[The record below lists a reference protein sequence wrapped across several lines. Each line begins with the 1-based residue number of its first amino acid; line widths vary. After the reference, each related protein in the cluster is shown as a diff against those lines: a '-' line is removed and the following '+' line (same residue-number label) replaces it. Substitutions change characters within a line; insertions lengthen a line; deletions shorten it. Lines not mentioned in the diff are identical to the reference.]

1 MKAKRYMKP
10 PSCRKPAT
18 VIVPYAGPALDGQR
32 PTRTISEPRILS
44 VNPGRKSWE
53 GTKGTT
59 SPCPHCWAHTP
70 CHDERS
76 HEGGLTAR
84 VAPDLLRLIARRM
97 RRRLLMLNRVG
108 CLFDYQLRPTI
119 IQVRS
124 PDTSRRR
131 QAPFPDE
138 PRGGDAQTRPICWR
152 SWCRQRQQ
160 LVLLSGSRSRAD
172 NWDHRFRADE
182 PVSGGNL
189 CREST
194 MSRLNTRS

>member
-76 HEGGLTAR
+76 HEGGLPAR

-108 CLFDYQLRPTI
+108 CLFDYQLRPTT

-138 PRGGDAQTRPICWR
+138 PTSSPSSASTSGYFYVTFSKPLRTAVVGRRGWANRGDKRTWAVGRKRT
-152 SWCRQRQQ
+152 
-160 LVLLSGSRSRAD
+160 VAD
-172 NWDHRFRADE
+172 RYEVGEMVVA
-182 PVSGGNL
+182 PA
-189 CREST
+189 
-194 MSRLNTRS
+194 